1 MPLKAEMTM
10 KKGIIFIISGFSG
23 AGKGTVLKEV
33 FKMVDNL
40 GFSVSATS
48 RKPRE
53 GEIHGQHYLFMTKE
67 EFEGA
72 IDRGEFAEHALT
84 FGNYYGTLKSEIEK
98 NISAGKDMVF
108 DINFVGAENLKK
120 TYPDAVTVF
129 IAPPSMSVLKD
140 RLIGRGSETEESLA
154 RRLVEA
160 ETEAKKIAEY
170 DYILIND
177 KVDECAL
184 NLVSIIK
191 AERTKR
197 IRNLEFVNKLLEEI
211 EK

>member
-1 MPLKAEMTM
+1 
-10 KKGIIFIISGFSG
+10 
-23 AGKGTVLKEV
+23 
-33 FKMVDNL
+33 
-40 GFSVSATS
+40 
-48 RKPRE
+48 
-53 GEIHGQHYLFMTKE
+53 
-67 EFEGA
+67 
-72 IDRGEFAEHALT
+72 
-84 FGNYYGTLKSEIEK
+84 
-98 NISAGKDMVF
+98 MVF

-154 RRLVEA
+154 RRLAEA